1 MKKKAAAKPKVVLSE
16 SDEEDFDFDGGM
28 VQDQENL
35 APVNAQKKKSPVRVC
50 VQFVTFRPC
59 DA

>member
-50 VQFVTFRPC
+50 YVSTM
-59 DA
+59 